1 MTGEVSAE
9 KKRNNNAE
17 KFIPDH
23 IGENY
28 FHIAFTLTQS

>member
-9 KKRNNNAE
+9 KRNNNAE